1 LDITLKSDFSL
12 LYFILSV
19 ILAIAV
25 SWLYYRRST
34 LEGINKKLFAVLRFL
49 SLFFIFLLFS
59 SPVISFIKNTFT
71 DPVNVY
77 LIDNSQSLLLDKRDV
92 LLSSILD
99 EKILSSEPGNSDNLY
114 FLFSGGLMREVK
126 KDELRNI
133 SYSGVN
139 NFETNLTSSI
149 YSLQERLANENLSS
163 VTIVSDG
170 IINEGGSPET
180 AARLLN
186 VPVNYILTG
195 DTVQHNDLI
204 VKNIFFNKT
213 AFIESSVPVSV
224 GINSY
229 NYDTEIKLNLYEED
243 NLVQTKVLK
252 VSKDQNNYELS
263 FNVMSDA
270 ERIIKY
276 KIEIEGLNDEITLKN
291 NFQEFFIRFVN
302 NKFRILVLSAGPG
315 PDFAFISEEIKK
327 VKNFEATFL
336 TQKSSSEFYE
346 GTVPSLDNFDSYIF
360 IGFPTSISNQNIL
373 NEIGSALEKNN
384 SSLIFFA
391 GRNTDQNKLSVLSDK
406 LPFKTI
412 SASDKEEETGIRTV
426 SKLNNEIF
434 KNTQLLSRVNQ
445 FPNIFKTASTFAV
458 NTTAETF
465 LIMSQNSE
473 PAFIIQNTEKN
484 RSAAFLAYGLYK
496 WRLNNQRNNAEEVLN
511 YIITSSVIAIT
522 DKEQKKSFN
531 IETTKPVYSKF
542 ENVKFNAR
550 INNYELQGGEKIRV
564 KITGSGFNNSFE
576 LVKIDN
582 RYFEGEV
589 NIPADGTYSY
599 TAELVSGN
607 NPVESTDN
615 RFIIGENNFEYKLTR
630 ADNSFLNKLAGDTYG
645 VNFSNS
651 DNSTIKDSLVNFN
664 ERSRSEFR
672 IKKNFELNVNP
683 YYLGIIIFLL
693 CLEWFFRKRNNLP

>member
-1 LDITLKSDFSL
+1 MDITLKSDFSL
-12 LYFILSV
+12 LYFILCV
-19 ILAIAV
+19 ILAVAV
-25 SWLYYRRST
+25 SWFYYRRST

-77 LIDNSQSLLLDKRDV
+77 LIDNSQSLLLDKRDI
-92 LLSSILD
+92 LLRSVLD

-114 FLFSGGLMREVK
+114 FMFSGGLMREVK

-139 NFETNLTSSI
+139 NFETNLTSSF

-163 VTIVSDG
+163 VTIISDG

-195 DTVQHNDLI
+195 DTVQHNDLV

-213 AFIESSVPVSV
+213 AFIESSVPVNV
-224 GINSY
+224 CINSY
-229 NYDTEIKLNLYEED
+229 NYENEIKLNLYEED

-252 VSKDQNNYELS
+252 VSKDQSNYELS
-263 FNVMSDA
+263 FNVMSEA

-315 PDFAFISEEIKK
+315 PDLAFISEEIKK

-346 GTVPSLDNFDSYIF
+346 GNVPQLDKFDSYIF
-360 IGFPTSISNQNIL
+360 IGFPTSISNQNIIT
-373 NEIGSALEKNN
+373 EIGSALEKNN

-434 KNTQLLSRVNQ
+434 KNNQLLSQVNS

-458 NTTAETF
+458 NTSAETF
-465 LIMSQNSE
+465 LLMSQNSE
-473 PAFIIQNTEKN
+473 PVFIIQNTEKN

-542 ENVKFNAR
+542 ENVKFHAR
-550 INNYELQGGEKIRV
+550 INNYVIQGGEKIIV
-564 KITGSGFNNSFE
+564 KISGSGFNNSFE
-576 LVKIDN
+576 LVKKDN
-582 RYFEGEV
+582 RYFEGEINV
-589 NIPADGTYSY
+589 PVDGTYSY
-599 TAELVSGN
+599 TAEMMSGN
-607 NPVESTDN
+607 NLIENTDN

-630 ADNSFLNKLAGDTYG
+630 ADNSFLNKLTGDTYG

-651 DNSTIKDSLVNFN
+651 DNSAIKDSLVNFN
-664 ERSRSEFR
+664 ERSKSEFR

>member
-1 LDITLKSDFSL
+1 MDITLKSDFSL

-25 SWLYYRRST
+25 SWFYYRRST

-59 SPVISFIKNTFT
+59 SPVISFLKNTFT

-92 LLSSILD
+92 LLSSVLD
-99 EKILSSEPGNSDNLY
+99 EKILRSEPGNSDNLY
-114 FLFSGGLMREVK
+114 FLFSGCLMREVK

-163 VTIVSDG
+163 VTIISDG

-195 DTVQHNDLI
+195 DTVQHNDL
-204 VKNIFFNKT
+204 VLKNIFFNKT
-213 AFIESSVPVSV
+213 AFIESSVPVNV

-346 GTVPSLDNFDSYIF
+346 GTVPQLDNFDSYIF

-426 SKLNNEIF
+426 SILNNEIF
-434 KNTQLLSRVNQ
+434 KNSQLLSQVNS
-445 FPNIFKTASTFAV
+445 FPNIFKTASTFAL
-458 NTTAETF
+458 NTPAETF
-465 LIMSQNSE
+465 LVMSQNSE

-550 INNYELQGGEKIRV
+550 ITNYELQGGEKIRV

-576 LVKIDN
+576 LIKKDN
-582 RYFEGEV
+582 RYFEGEI
-589 NIPADGTYSY
+589 NIPADGTYNY
-599 TAELVSGN
+599 TAELMSGN
-607 NPVESTDN
+607 NLVESTDN

-630 ADNSFLNKLAGDTYG
+630 ADNSFLNNLTGDTYG

-664 ERSRSEFR
+664 ERSKSEFR

>member
-1 LDITLKSDFSL
+1 MDITLKSDFSL

-25 SWLYYRRST
+25 SWFYYRRSA

-92 LLSSILD
+92 LLSNILD

-163 VTIVSDG
+163 VTIISDG

-195 DTVQHNDLI
+195 DTVQHSDLV

-213 AFIESSVPVSV
+213 AFIESSVPVNV

-270 ERIIKY
+270 ERIVKY
-276 KIEIEGLNDEITLKN
+276 KIEIEGLDDEITLKN

-346 GTVPSLDNFDSYIF
+346 GAIPQLDNFDSYIL
-360 IGFPTSISNQNIL
+360 IGYPTSISNLNIL

-384 SSLIFFA
+384 SSLIFFT
-391 GRNTDQNKLSVLSDK
+391 GRNTDHNKLSVLADK

-412 SASDKEEETGIRTV
+412 SFSDKEEETGIRTV

-434 KNTQLLSRVNQ
+434 KNSQLISQVNS
-445 FPNIFKTASTFAV
+445 FPNIFKTASNFAV
-458 NTTAETF
+458 NSPAETF
-465 LIMSQNSE
+465 LIMNQNSE

-496 WRLNNQRNNAEEVLN
+496 WRLNNQRNNAEEALN
-511 YIITSSVIAIT
+511 YIITNSVIAIT

-550 INNYELQGGEKIRV
+550 INNYELKGGEKIRV
-564 KITGSGFNNSFE
+564 KITGNGFNNSFE
-576 LVKIDN
+576 LVKKDN
-582 RYFEGEV
+582 RYFEGEI

-607 NPVESTDN
+607 NLVESTDN

-651 DNSTIKDSLVNFN
+651 DKSAIKDSLVNFN
-664 ERSRSEFR
+664 ERFKSEFR
-672 IKKNFELNVNP
+672 TKKNFELNVNP

>member
-25 SWLYYRRST
+25 SWFYYRRST

-49 SLFFIFLLFS
+49 SLIFIFLLFS

-77 LIDNSQSLLLDKRDV
+77 LIDNSQSLLLDKRNE
-92 LLSSILD
+92 LLSSVLD

-163 VTIVSDG
+163 VTIISDG
-170 IINEGGSPET
+170 IVNEGGSPET

-195 DTVQHNDLI
+195 DTVQHNDLV

-213 AFIESSVPVSV
+213 AFIESSVPVNV

-276 KIEIEGLNDEITLKN
+276 KIEIESLNDEITLKN

-315 PDFAFISEEIKK
+315 PDFAFISEEIRK

-346 GTVPSLDNFDSYIF
+346 GTVPQLDNFDSYFF
-360 IGFPTSISNQNIL
+360 IGFPTSISNQSIL
-373 NEIGSALEKNN
+373 NEIGSALDKNN

-434 KNTQLLSRVNQ
+434 KNSQLLSQVNQ

-458 NTTAETF
+458 NTTAESF
-465 LIMSQNSE
+465 LVMSQNSE

-496 WRLNNQRNNAEEVLN
+496 WKLNNQRNNAEEVLN

-576 LVKIDN
+576 LVKKDN
-582 RYFEGEV
+582 RYFEGEI

-599 TAELVSGN
+599 TAELISGN
-607 NPVESTDN
+607 NLVESMDN
-615 RFIIGENNFEYKLTR
+615 RFIIGENNFEYKLTK
-630 ADNSFLNKLAGDTYG
+630 ADNSFLNKLTGDTYG

-664 ERSRSEFR
+664 ERSKSEFR
-672 IKKNFELNVNP
+672 IKENFELNVNP

>member
-25 SWLYYRRST
+25 SWFYYRRST

-59 SPVISFIKNTFT
+59 SPVISFLKNTFT

-92 LLSSILD
+92 LLSSVLD
-99 EKILSSEPGNSDNLY
+99 EKILRSEPGNSDNLY
-114 FLFSGGLMREVK
+114 FLFSGCLMREVK

-163 VTIVSDG
+163 VTIISDG

-195 DTVQHNDLI
+195 DTVQHNDL
-204 VKNIFFNKT
+204 VLKNIFFNKT
-213 AFIESSVPVSV
+213 AFIESSVPVNV

-327 VKNFEATFL
+327 VKNSMKEL
-336 TQKSSSEFYE
+336 
-346 GTVPSLDNFDSYIF
+346 SLNWI
-360 IGFPTSISNQNIL
+360 IL
-373 NEIGSALEKNN
+373 I
-384 SSLIFFA
+384 LIF
-391 GRNTDQNKLSVLSDK
+391 L
-406 LPFKTI
+406 
-412 SASDKEEETGIRTV
+412 
-426 SKLNNEIF
+426 
-434 KNTQLLSRVNQ
+434 
-445 FPNIFKTASTFAV
+445 
-458 NTTAETF
+458 
-465 LIMSQNSE
+465 
-473 PAFIIQNTEKN
+473 
-484 RSAAFLAYGLYK
+484 
-496 WRLNNQRNNAEEVLN
+496 
-511 YIITSSVIAIT
+511 
-522 DKEQKKSFN
+522 
-531 IETTKPVYSKF
+531 
-542 ENVKFNAR
+542 
-550 INNYELQGGEKIRV
+550 
-564 KITGSGFNNSFE
+564 
-576 LVKIDN
+576 
-582 RYFEGEV
+582 
-589 NIPADGTYSY
+589 
-599 TAELVSGN
+599 
-607 NPVESTDN
+607 
-615 RFIIGENNFEYKLTR
+615 
-630 ADNSFLNKLAGDTYG
+630 
-645 VNFSNS
+645 
-651 DNSTIKDSLVNFN
+651 
-664 ERSRSEFR
+664 
-672 IKKNFELNVNP
+672 
-683 YYLGIIIFLL
+683 
-693 CLEWFFRKRNNLP
+693 

>member
-1 LDITLKSDFSL
+1 MDITLKSDFSL

-25 SWLYYRRST
+25 SWFYYRRST

-49 SLFFIFLLFS
+49 SLIFIFLLFS

-77 LIDNSQSLLLDKRDV
+77 LIDNSQSLLLDKRNE
-92 LLSSILD
+92 LLSSVLD

-163 VTIVSDG
+163 VTIISDG
-170 IINEGGSPET
+170 IVNEGGSPET

-195 DTVQHNDLI
+195 DTVQHNDLV

-213 AFIESSVPVSV
+213 AFIESSVPVNV

-276 KIEIEGLNDEITLKN
+276 KIEIESLNDEITLKN

-315 PDFAFISEEIKK
+315 PDFAFISEEIRK

-346 GTVPSLDNFDSYIF
+346 GTVPQLDNFDSYFF
-360 IGFPTSISNQNIL
+360 IGFPTSISNQSIL
-373 NEIGSALEKNN
+373 NEIGSALDKNN

-434 KNTQLLSRVNQ
+434 KNSQLLSQVNQ

-458 NTTAETF
+458 NTTAESF
-465 LIMSQNSE
+465 LVMSQNSE

-496 WRLNNQRNNAEEVLN
+496 WKLNNQRNNAEEVLN

-576 LVKIDN
+576 LVKKDN
-582 RYFEGEV
+582 RYFEGEI

-599 TAELVSGN
+599 TAELISGN
-607 NPVESTDN
+607 NLVESMDN
-615 RFIIGENNFEYKLTR
+615 RFIIGENNFEYKLTK
-630 ADNSFLNKLAGDTYG
+630 ADNSFLNKLTGDTYG

-664 ERSRSEFR
+664 ERSKSEFR
-672 IKKNFELNVNP
+672 IKENFELNVNP